1 MKRNDQKSWIK
12 TKVKMHVRKT
22 TLKEYIQEQ

>member
-1 MKRNDQKSWIK
+1 MKRNDQKNWIK

-22 TLKEYIQEQ
+22 TLKEYIQE